1 MTLATFNFPQSF
13 LWGTATSSYQNEGNN
28 NNSNWSLWE
37 NQEGRVAN
45 SQKSGLAC
53 NWWGG
58 KWKEDFNRIEETFQ
72 NSLRLS
78 IEWSRV
84 QPEPGHWDENAI
96 DHYRLMLQDLN
107 RRGIRP
113 MVTLHHFSDPIW
125 LTEIDGWEN
134 PDVIEFFGKFVKKLV
149 EALMEYCNL
158 WITINEP
165 NVYTIEGY
173 VEGIFPPGKS
183 NLRSAYSVMLNM
195 LKAHAK
201 AYDII
206 HRLQP
211 SAQVGVAINYRH
223 FMPENSLNPLDRTVS
238 AILYNNFNNSFNNA
252 IATGNL
258 NFAFK
263 QSSIRQVMNSQDFVG
278 VNYYTTDKIQFNLL
292 RYKKLFHETKV
303 PVGYELSENRSITNY
318 PHGMNRAISWARK
331 FQKPIYLTEN
341 GIEDSSDSLRP
352 SYIIQHL
359 YELWGTTNY
368 IIPIKGYF
376 YWTLVDNFE
385 WERGWTQR
393 FGLWSMDTETQ
404 IRKPRRSVD
413 LYAEIC
419 RSNSLSTETIFKYAP
434 QVLERLF
441 PSLK

>member
-1 MTLATFNFPQSF
+1 MTLATFNFPQGF

-37 NQEGRVAN
+37 NQAGRIAN
-45 SQKSGLAC
+45 NQKSGLAC

-58 KWKEDFNRIEETFQ
+58 KWKEDFNRAEETFQ
-72 NSLRLS
+72 NSHRLS

-84 QPEPGHWDENAI
+84 QPDPDHWDENAI
-96 DHYRLMLQDLN
+96 DHYRLMLQDLHQ
-107 RRGIRP
+107 RGIRP

-125 LTEIDGWEN
+125 LTEIEGWEN
-134 PDVIEFFGKFVKKLV
+134 PDVIELFGKFVNKMV
-149 EALMEYCNL
+149 ESLIEYCNL

-165 NVYTIEGY
+165 NVYAVEGY
-173 VEGIFPPGKS
+173 VEGVFPPGKS
-183 NLRSAYSVMLNM
+183 DLRSAYSVMLNM
-195 LKAHAK
+195 VKAHAR
-201 AYDII
+201 AYEII
-206 HRLQP
+206 HKLQP

-223 FMPENSLNPLDRTVS
+223 FMPENPLNQLDQTVS
-238 AILYNNFNNSFNNA
+238 AILHNNFNNTFNNA
-252 IATGNL
+252 IATGKF

-263 QSSIRQVMNSQDFVG
+263 KSTIRRAAKSQDFIG
-278 VNYYTTDKIQFNLL
+278 VNYYTTEKIQFNLL
-292 RYKKLFHETKV
+292 RYKKLFYEAKV
-303 PVGYELSENRSITNY
+303 PVGYELSENRFITNY
-318 PHGMNRAISWARK
+318 PRGMNRAISWARK
-331 FQKPIYLTEN
+331 FQKPIYITEN

-352 SYIIQHL
+352 SYLIQHL

-393 FGLWSMDTETQ
+393 FGLWSLDTETQ
-404 IRKPRRSVD
+404 LRKRRRSAD

-419 RSNSLSTETIFKYAP
+419 HSNSLSTETISKYAP
-434 QVLERLF
+434 EVYKRLF
-441 PSLK
+441 PALN